1 MTMFDPGLRRDDH
14 AFRPR
19 RQATPVEIES
29 SPATPIL
36 RCLRTEEESM
46 SSRIPGVARAI
57 LAAALLGLAAQAQ
70 AVTEI
75 QWWHAMT
82 GANNDRVNALAKRF
96 SDSQSEYKVTAV
108 YKGSYPEAMAGAI
121 AAYRAGNA
129 PALLQVFEVGTATM
143 MAAKGAIKPVYEV
156 MAEAGEKFD
165 PKAYVPAV
173 AGYYTNPKGQML
185 SLPFNS
191 STTVFWYNKDAFE
204 KAGLDPNRAPQTWS
218 EVVAA
223 MAKLKASGHA
233 CPFTTGWQ
241 VWTQLESFSAWHNQP
256 YLTKENGFAGSDAK
270 LVFNGPVQVRHIQNM
285 QDWIK
290 KGYFVYGGRK
300 NEPEAKFYSGECA
313 MMTTSSAAYG
323 TIKQNAKFKFAESTL
338 PYYADVAGAPQNT
351 IIGGASLWVMSG
363 KSKDEYKGVAKFMS
377 FLSQPD
383 VQAEFHQATGYLPIT
398 MAAYELTKKSGFY
411 EKNPGTDV
419 AVKQMIVKTT
429 DKSRGIRLGNFVQI
443 RDIIDEELESVWSG
457 KKEAKAALDEAVR
470 RGNEQIDKFAKT
482 ARQQA

>member
-1 MTMFDPGLRRDDH
+1 MSIRTTRFLR
-14 AFRPR
+14 
-19 RQATPVEIES
+19 AT
-29 SPATPIL
+29 
-36 RCLRTEEESM
+36 
-46 SSRIPGVARAI
+46 
-57 LAAALLGLAAQAQ
+57 LAAALLVVAAQAQ

-82 GANNDRVNALAKRF
+82 GANNDRVNALAKKF
-96 SDSQSEYKVTAV
+96 SDSQSDYKVTAV
-108 YKGSYPEAMAGAI
+108 FKGSYPEAMAGAI

-129 PALLQVFEVGTATM
+129 PALLQVFEVGTGTM
-143 MAAKGAIKPVYEV
+143 MAAKGAIKPVFEV
-156 MAEAGEKFD
+156 MADAGEKFD

-173 AGYYTNPKGQML
+173 AGYYTNAKGQML
-185 SLPFNS
+185 SFPFNS

-204 KAGLDPNRAPQTWS
+204 KAGLDPNRAPQTWP

-241 VWTQLESFSAWHNQP
+241 TWTQLESFSAWHNQP
-256 YLTKENGFAGSDAK
+256 FLTKDNGFSGSDAK
-270 LVFNGPVQVRHIQNM
+270 LVFNGPVQIRHIENM

-338 PYYADVAGAPQNT
+338 PYYADVTGAPQNT
-351 IIGGASLWVMSG
+351 IIGGASLWVMGG
-363 KSKDEYKGVAKFMS
+363 KTKEEYKAAAKFLT
-377 FLSQPD
+377 FLSQPEI
-383 VQAEFHQATGYLPIT
+383 QAEFSQTTGYLPIT

-411 EKNPGTDV
+411 EKNPGTNV
-419 AVKQMIVKTT
+419 AVEQMIVKTT
-429 DKSRGIRLGNFVQI
+429 ANSRGVRAGNFPQI
-443 RDIIDEELESVWSG
+443 RDVMDEELEAVWAG
-457 KKEAKAALDEAVR
+457 KKTAKEGLDAATV
-470 RGNEQIDKFAKT
+470 RGNEIIERFNKANKG
-482 ARQQA
+482 